1 MARAASETSSKST
14 DLGSPSYQ
22 RAKLS
27 FGALNPQP
35 KLDARLLEERQE
47 MRSKQKVK
55 EHPVTKELLQ
65 SLQFLPTQSLFP
77 RLRAIVTVARA
88 EQMALRAFAYENF
101 LAVVKDHMA
110 TPGSWHP
117 KS

>member
-1 MARAASETSSKST
+1 M
-14 DLGSPSYQ
+14 
-22 RAKLS
+22 
-27 FGALNPQP
+27 
-35 KLDARLLEERQE
+35 LDARLLEERQE

-55 EHPVTKELLQ
+55 EHPVTEELLQ
-65 SLQFLPTQSLFP
+65 ILQFLPTQSLFP
-77 RLRAIVTVARA
+77 CLQAIVTVARA

-110 TPGSWHP
+110 TPGSWYP

>member
-1 MARAASETSSKST
+1 
-14 DLGSPSYQ
+14 
-22 RAKLS
+22 
-27 FGALNPQP
+27 
-35 KLDARLLEERQE
+35 

-65 SLQFLPTQSLFP
+65 LLQFLPPQSLFP
-77 RLRAIVTVARA
+77 CLQAIVAVASA

-110 TPGSWHP
+110 TPGSWYP
-117 KS
+117 QS

>member
-1 MARAASETSSKST
+1 MGKPWHGLLQKQA
-14 DLGSPSYQ
+14 Q
-22 RAKLS
+22 RALTLVLCPTS
-27 FGALNPQP
+27 EPNSRLGP
-35 KLDARLLEERQE
+35 RLLEERQE

-55 EHPVTKELLQ
+55 EHPVTEELLQ

-110 TPGSWHP
+110 TPGS
-117 KS
+117 